1 MTMSHAVARSPL
13 GVIWRFLTSKV
24 TAIGLILTLG
34 VLTLLGTLFPQLPD
48 SARGNSMATAAWLDG
63 IRPRFGDATDW
74 LARMQVFGVFHS
86 LTFTTTAAVLD

>member
-34 VLTLLGTLFPQLPD
+34 VLTLLGTLFPSSQTPH
-48 SARGNSMATAAWLDG
+48 AATPW
-63 IRPRFGDATDW
+63 RPRRGWTAYD
-74 LARMQVFGVFHS
+74 LASVTPPTGWRGCRFS
-86 LTFTTTAAVLD
+86 ASSTL